1 MAAREHGEQA
11 GPSWVPVPDMSAAQQ
26 AEMFGS
32 IATSSPMGVVASD
45 LDARIVWVNPVA
57 ARMFGWDRQEL
68 LGRRMTVLV
77 APEDHEEVLEMR
89 GRILRGEQTESFSTR
104 GRRRTGEIF
113 DISATPGVRR
123 DARGRPVGTT
133 MALRDVTEE
142 LRVQRELAETL
153 ARSRARFDQSATP
166 QALLDTEG
174 RLVEVNDAG
183 CELLGRSH
191 EDLRGRYATEV
202 IHPSDPHRVRET
214 LTRLRQ
220 GGLRSASYET
230 VGLRPDGTRLP
241 LQIDVTA
248 VRDERGRPYE
258 FAAFARDL
266 TDLREAQRRLQSQEA
281 FFRALNQAASD
292 FTLVVGADGDLLYA
306 TPSIERALGYQLEGL
321 DDVFGEKLA
330 HPDDLQRVVEH
341 WQRLRSPGARERFD
355 VRVRRADGEWH
366 WFQVTVTNCLDDP
379 DINGMVVNLRDIAV
393 ETAAVQALRES
404 EARYRAIA
412 EAAQEGILAVSSHGQ
427 ILFVNDRL
435 SEMLGISLDE
445 VHELSR
451 QGKFWKEGGPGR
463 FDVDYRHPD
472 GATRVLSI
480 SNTGLRTED
489 GHVLG
494 SLAMVSD
501 VTEQRS
507 AEARLQHQALHD
519 ALTGLP
525 NRALFADRLATAEAR
540 QERIGGR
547 GLAVLFVD
555 LDDFKQVN
563 DTHGHQ
569 VGDEVLAAVAGR
581 LAESVRATD
590 TVARLGGDE
599 FAAICEDSD
608 APIAL
613 EVADRVQAALESP
626 VEADGKLFAVRASV
640 GVALSPP
647 HSVTDLLR
655 LADRAMYIAKADP
668 ARSVLLYEEE
678 GGGG

>member
-1 MAAREHGEQA
+1 MAAREHEEEA
-11 GPSWVPVPDMSAAQQ
+11 DPPRVPVPD
-26 AEMFGS
+26 
-32 IATSSPMGVVASD
+32 P
-45 LDARIVWVNPVA
+45 
-57 ARMFGWDRQEL
+57 
-68 LGRRMTVLV
+68 
-77 APEDHEEVLEMR
+77 
-89 GRILRGEQTESFSTR
+89 
-104 GRRRTGEIF
+104 
-113 DISATPGVRR
+113 
-123 DARGRPVGTT
+123 
-133 MALRDVTEE
+133 
-142 LRVQRELAETL
+142 
-153 ARSRARFDQSATP
+153 RSRARFDQSATP

-202 IHPSDPHRVRET
+202 VHPSDPHRVRET

-230 VGLRPDGTRLP
+230 VGLRPDGTRVP

-248 VRDERGRPYE
+248 VHDERGHPYE
-258 FAAFARDL
+258 FAALARDL
-266 TDLREAQRRLQSQEA
+266 TDLREVQRRLQSQEA

-292 FTLVVGADGDLLYA
+292 FTLVVGADGDLLYV
-306 TPSIERALGYQLEGL
+306 TPSIERALGYQPEGL
-321 DDVFGEKLA
+321 DDVFGKELA

-341 WQRLRSPGARERFD
+341 WQRLRTPGARDRFD

-366 WFQVTVTNCLDDP
+366 WFQVTVTNCLDDTH
-379 DINGMVVNLRDIAV
+379 INGMVVNLRDIAV
-393 ETAAVQALRES
+393 EKAAVQALRES

-412 EAAQEGILAVSSHGQ
+412 EAAQEGILAVSPQ
-427 ILFVNDRL
+427 DEILFVNERL
-435 SEMLGISLDE
+435 TEVLGISLDR
-445 VHELSR
+445 VDELSR
-451 QGKFWKEGGPGR
+451 QGEFWKDGGPER

-472 GATRVLSI
+472 GRSRVLSV
-480 SNTGLRTED
+480 SSTGLCTED

-507 AEARLQHQALHD
+507 AEARLHHQATHD

-525 NRALFADRLATAEAR
+525 NRALFADRLATAGAR
-540 QERIGGR
+540 QERTGGR
-547 GLAVLFVD
+547 GVAVLFVD

-569 VGDEVLAAVAGR
+569 AGDRVLTAVAGR

-608 APIAL
+608 AVVAL
-613 EVADRVQAALESP
+613 QVAGRVQAALETP
-626 VEADGKLFAVRASV
+626 VEVDAELFAVRASV
-640 GVALSPP
+640 GIALSPP
-647 HSVTDLLR
+647 HPVTDLLR
-655 LADRAMYIAKADP
+655 LADRAMYTAKADP
-668 ARSVLLYEEE
+668 ARSVLLYEDED
-678 GGGG
+678 GDRG